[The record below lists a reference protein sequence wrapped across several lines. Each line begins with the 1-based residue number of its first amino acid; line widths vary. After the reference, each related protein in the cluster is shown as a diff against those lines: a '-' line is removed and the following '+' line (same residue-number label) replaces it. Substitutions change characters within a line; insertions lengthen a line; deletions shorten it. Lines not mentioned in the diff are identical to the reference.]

1 MDLLEQYFPNLSY
14 EQIQQFSQL
23 NILFRDLNVKINLVS
38 RKDIDFLVERHIIHS
53 LAIAKF
59 HRFKTKTEILDV
71 GTGGGFPGIP
81 LSIFF
86 PNVKFYLI
94 DSIGKK
100 IDAVQNGMI
109 ALNALSD
116 SENRYSAVIIED
128 QLPLMDPSN
137 LIKQLEHYSKTPII
151 AIVRSDKRRSE
162 ILTDF
167 ENGLSGWFEPKGS
180 SVEHFNDLLD
190 SCYTFINFSRSLN
203 KNQRLQINSHG
214 LGTIL
219 GVSDSMQK
227 IYTLLLQIQEKD
239 VITIL
244 YGESGTG
251 KNLTAKFMHD
261 TSKRSKK
268 PLISVNCPAIPSEL
282 LESELFGH
290 EKGSFTGAD
299 EKKDGKFLV
308 ANGGTIFLDE
318 IGDMSTSLQAKILR
332 VLESGEIERVGGAE
346 THTVNVRVISAT
358 NQDLNEKIKEG
369 KFRED
374 LFHRINVFPVTLP
387 PLRER
392 KVDIPLLTYAIFKA
406 LKKKH
411 NLNVSYI
418 EPKAIDR
425 LIDYS
430 WPGNVR
436 ELENTLERALLICN
450 DKFLTEK
457 DLGAV
462 LDEKE
467 EVIESQKEPEPDET
481 ITDEQQQESIKPKF
495 EEPDGISNDLKNE
508 KIESPKIATLKEIE
522 MEAIKSSVER
532 NKWNMTTTAEELGIS
547 RMTLYRKLEQYGLR
561 GKE

>member
-1 MDLLEQYFPNLSY
+1 MIDPILYVGDSFDVK
-14 EQIQQFSQL
+14 QIL
-23 NILFRDLNVKINLVS
+23 N
-38 RKDIDFLVERHIIHS
+38 
-53 LAIAKF
+53 
-59 HRFKTKTEILDV
+59 
-71 GTGGGFPGIP
+71 
-81 LSIFF
+81 
-86 PNVKFYLI
+86 
-94 DSIGKK
+94 DSDKK

-109 ALNALSD
+109 ALNALAD

-167 ENGLSGWFEPKGS
+167 DNGLSGWFEPKGS
-180 SVEHFNDLLD
+180 SVEHFNELIDNC
-190 SCYTFINFSRSLN
+190 STFINFSRGLN
-203 KNQRLQINSHG
+203 KNQRKQINSHG
-214 LGTIL
+214 LSTIL

-268 PLISVNCPAIPSEL
+268 SLVSVNCPAIPSEL

-332 VLESGEIERVGGAE
+332 VLESGEIERVGGTE

-358 NQDLNEKIKEG
+358 NQDLNEKIKDGE
-369 KFRED
+369 FRED

-392 KVDIPLLTYAIFKA
+392 KVDIPLLTYAIFKS

-411 NLNVSYI
+411 NLNVAYI

-450 DKFLTEK
+450 NKYLTEK
-457 DLGAV
+457 DLGSV

-467 EVIESQKEPEPDET
+467 TIIEAQKAPDTIEPELEKKPEKGSSPNSDLVIGT
-481 ITDEQQQESIKPKF
+481 ITD
-495 EEPDGISNDLKNE
+495 SNPVL
-508 KIESPKIATLKEIE
+508 KIATLKEIE

-532 NKWNMTTTAEELGIS
+532 NKWNMTSTAEELGIS

>member
-1 MDLLEQYFPNLSY
+1 MDPILYVGDSFDIKQV
-14 EQIQQFSQL
+14 L
-23 NILFRDLNVKINLVS
+23 NES
-38 RKDIDFLVERHIIHS
+38 
-53 LAIAKF
+53 
-59 HRFKTKTEILDV
+59 
-71 GTGGGFPGIP
+71 
-81 LSIFF
+81 
-86 PNVKFYLI
+86 
-94 DSIGKK
+94 GKK

-116 SENRYSAVIIED
+116 SENKYSAVIIED

-167 ENGLSGWFEPKGS
+167 DNGLSGWFEPKGS

-190 SCYTFINFSRSLN
+190 SCYTFINFSRALN

-418 EPKAIDR
+418 APKAIDR

-450 DKFLTEK
+450 NKFLTEK

-467 EVIESQKEPEPDET
+467 EVIESQKEIESVETVVDE
-481 ITDEQQQESIKPKF
+481 EQQETIKPKF
-495 EEPDGISNDLKNE
+495 EEPNDISSDLNNE

>member
-1 MDLLEQYFPNLSY
+1 MDTVLYVGDSF
-14 EQIQQFSQL
+14 
-23 NILFRDLNVKINLVS
+23 
-38 RKDIDFLVERHIIHS
+38 DIKQTVAESD
-53 LAIAKF
+53 
-59 HRFKTKTEILDV
+59 
-71 GTGGGFPGIP
+71 
-81 LSIFF
+81 
-86 PNVKFYLI
+86 
-94 DSIGKK
+94 KK

-116 SENRYSAVIIED
+116 RANKYSAVIIED

-137 LIKQLEHYSKTPII
+137 LIKQLEHYSKTPVI
-151 AIVRSDKRRSE
+151 AIIRSDKRRSE
-162 ILTDF
+162 ILADF

-180 SVEHFNDLLD
+180 SVEHFNELLN
-190 SCYTFINFSRSLN
+190 SCSTFISFSRGLS
-203 KNQRLQINSHG
+203 KNQRLQVNSHG

-244 YGESGTG
+244 HGESGTG

-261 TSKRSKK
+261 TSKRSKN

-299 EKKDGKFLV
+299 ERKDGKFLI
-308 ANGGTIFLDE
+308 ANGVTIFLDE
-318 IGDMSTSLQAKILR
+318 IGDMSSSLQAKILR

-346 THTVNVRVISAT
+346 THIVDVRVISAT
-358 NQDLNEKIKEG
+358 NQDLNEKIQEG

-374 LFHRINVFPVTLP
+374 LYHRINVFPVTLP
-387 PLRER
+387 PLRDR
-392 KVDIPLLTYAIFKA
+392 KVDIPLLTYAIFKL

-411 NLNVSYI
+411 NLSVSYI
-418 EPKAIDR
+418 SPKAIDR

-450 DKFLTEK
+450 NTYLTEK
-457 DLGAV
+457 DLGSV

-467 EVIESQKEPEPDET
+467 NTIITVKKTIIDQETQETDANEITQTESQKTPKA
-481 ITDEQQQESIKPKF
+481 IT
-495 EEPDGISNDLKNE
+495 
-508 KIESPKIATLKEIE
+508 KIATLKEIE
-522 MEAIKSSVER
+522 MEAIKLSVER
-532 NKWNMTTTAEELGIS
+532 NKWNMTITAEELGIS

-561 GKE
+561 SKN

>member
-1 MDLLEQYFPNLSY
+1 MDIVLYVGDSF
-14 EQIQQFSQL
+14 
-23 NILFRDLNVKINLVS
+23 
-38 RKDIDFLVERHIIHS
+38 DIKQTVAESD
-53 LAIAKF
+53 
-59 HRFKTKTEILDV
+59 
-71 GTGGGFPGIP
+71 
-81 LSIFF
+81 
-86 PNVKFYLI
+86 
-94 DSIGKK
+94 KK

-116 SENRYSAVIIED
+116 RANKYSAVIIED

-137 LIKQLEHYSKTPII
+137 LIKQLEHYSKTPVI
-151 AIVRSDKRRSE
+151 AIIRSDKRRSE
-162 ILTDF
+162 ILADF

-180 SVEHFNDLLD
+180 SVEHFNELLN
-190 SCYTFINFSRSLN
+190 SCSTFISFSRGLN
-203 KNQRLQINSHG
+203 KNQRLQVNSHG

-244 YGESGTG
+244 HGESGTG

-261 TSKRSKK
+261 TSKRSKN

-299 EKKDGKFLV
+299 ERKDGKFLI

-318 IGDMSTSLQAKILR
+318 IGDMSSSLQAKILR

-346 THTVNVRVISAT
+346 THIVDVRVISAT

-387 PLRER
+387 PLRDR
-392 KVDIPLLTYAIFKA
+392 KVDIPLLTYAIFKT

-411 NLNVSYI
+411 NLSVSYI
-418 EPKAIDR
+418 SPKAIDR

-450 DKFLTEK
+450 NTYLTEK
-457 DLGAV
+457 DLGSV

-467 EVIESQKEPEPDET
+467 NTIATVKKTIIDQETQETDANEITQTESQKNPKA
-481 ITDEQQQESIKPKF
+481 IT
-495 EEPDGISNDLKNE
+495 
-508 KIESPKIATLKEIE
+508 KIATLKEIE
-522 MEAIKSSVER
+522 MEAIKLSVER
-532 NKWNMTTTAEELGIS
+532 NKWNMTITAEELGIS

-561 GKE
+561 SKN

>member
-1 MDLLEQYFPNLSY
+1 MTDPILYVGDSLDIK
-14 EQIQQFSQL
+14 QIL
-23 NILFRDLNVKINLVS
+23 NESN
-38 RKDIDFLVERHIIHS
+38 
-53 LAIAKF
+53 
-59 HRFKTKTEILDV
+59 
-71 GTGGGFPGIP
+71 
-81 LSIFF
+81 
-86 PNVKFYLI
+86 
-94 DSIGKK
+94 KK

-116 SENRYSAVIIED
+116 SANKYSAVIIED

-162 ILTDF
+162 ILNDF
-167 ENGLSGWFEPKGS
+167 ENGLSGWFEPKRS
-180 SVEHFNDLLD
+180 SIKHFNDLLE
-190 SCYTFINFSRSLN
+190 SCNTFINFSRGLN
-203 KNQRLQINSHG
+203 KNHRLQMNSHG

-261 TSKRSKK
+261 TSKRNKK

-346 THTVNVRVISAT
+346 THMVNVRVISAT

-392 KVDIPLLTYAIFKA
+392 KVDIPLLTYAIFKT

-418 EPKAIDR
+418 GPKAIDR

-450 DKFLTEK
+450 NKYLTED
-457 DLGAV
+457 DLGSV

-467 EVIESQKEPEPDET
+467 TAIEAQKEPV
-481 ITDEQQQESIKPKF
+481 I
-495 EEPDGISNDLKNE
+495 
-508 KIESPKIATLKEIE
+508 IESENQSLTKINKGRISEAHDSSDIETVFEQVSTPKIATLKEIE

-547 RMTLYRKLEQYGLR
+547 RMTLYRKLDQYGLR
-561 GKE
+561 SKEQ

>member
-1 MDLLEQYFPNLSY
+1 MIDPILYVGDSVDIK
-14 EQIQQFSQL
+14 QIL
-23 NILFRDLNVKINLVS
+23 NKSD
-38 RKDIDFLVERHIIHS
+38 
-53 LAIAKF
+53 
-59 HRFKTKTEILDV
+59 
-71 GTGGGFPGIP
+71 
-81 LSIFF
+81 
-86 PNVKFYLI
+86 
-94 DSIGKK
+94 KK

-109 ALNALSD
+109 ALNALAD

-151 AIVRSDKRRSE
+151 AIVRSDKRRAE

-167 ENGLSGWFEPKGS
+167 DNGLSGWFEPKGS
-180 SVEHFNDLLD
+180 SVEHFNELID
-190 SCYTFINFSRSLN
+190 SCSTFINFSRGLN
-203 KNQRLQINSHG
+203 KNQRRQINSHG
-214 LGTIL
+214 LSTIL

-268 PLISVNCPAIPSEL
+268 PLVSVNCPAIPSEL

-346 THTVNVRVISAT
+346 THKVDVRVISAT
-358 NQDLNEKIKEG
+358 NQDLNKKIKEG
-369 KFRED
+369 EFRED

-387 PLRER
+387 PLRDR
-392 KVDIPLLTYAIFKA
+392 KVDIPLLTYAIFKS

-418 EPKAIDR
+418 APKAIDR

-450 DKFLTEK
+450 NKYLTEE
-457 DLGAV
+457 DLGSV

-467 EVIESQKEPEPDET
+467 IIIESQKEPKT
-481 ITDEQQQESIKPKF
+481 VKPELE
-495 EEPDGISNDLKNE
+495 EEPEKRHSVSSDAITETLTDSN
-508 KIESPKIATLKEIE
+508 PTQKIATLKEIE
-522 MEAIKSSVER
+522 MDAIKSSVER

>member
-1 MDLLEQYFPNLSY
+1 MDPILYVGDSFDIKQV
-14 EQIQQFSQL
+14 L
-23 NILFRDLNVKINLVS
+23 NESGKR
-38 RKDIDFLVERHIIHS
+38 
-53 LAIAKF
+53 
-59 HRFKTKTEILDV
+59 
-71 GTGGGFPGIP
+71 
-81 LSIFF
+81 
-86 PNVKFYLI
+86 I
-94 DSIGKK
+94 DS
-100 IDAVQNGMI
+100 VQNGMI

-116 SENRYSAVIIED
+116 SENKYSAVIIED

-167 ENGLSGWFEPKGS
+167 DNGLSGWFEPKGS

-190 SCYTFINFSRSLN
+190 SCYTFINFSRALN

-418 EPKAIDR
+418 APKAIDR

-450 DKFLTEK
+450 NKFLTEK

-467 EVIESQKEPEPDET
+467 EVIESQKEPEPVET
-481 ITDEQQQESIKPKF
+481 ITDEQQQEAIKPKF
-495 EEPDGISNDLKNE
+495 EEPDGISNDLNNE

>member
-1 MDLLEQYFPNLSY
+1 MDPILYVGDSFDIKQV
-14 EQIQQFSQL
+14 L
-23 NILFRDLNVKINLVS
+23 NES
-38 RKDIDFLVERHIIHS
+38 
-53 LAIAKF
+53 
-59 HRFKTKTEILDV
+59 
-71 GTGGGFPGIP
+71 
-81 LSIFF
+81 
-86 PNVKFYLI
+86 
-94 DSIGKK
+94 GKK

-116 SENRYSAVIIED
+116 SENKYSAVIIED

-167 ENGLSGWFEPKGS
+167 DNGLSGWFEPKGS
-180 SVEHFNDLLD
+180 SVEHFNNLLD
-190 SCYTFINFSRSLN
+190 SCYTFINFSRALN

-418 EPKAIDR
+418 APKAIDR

-450 DKFLTEK
+450 NKFLTEK

-467 EVIESQKEPEPDET
+467 EVIESQKEIESVETVVDE
-481 ITDEQQQESIKPKF
+481 EQQETIKPKF
-495 EEPDGISNDLKNE
+495 EEPNDISSDLNNE

>member
-1 MDLLEQYFPNLSY
+1 MDPILYVGDSFDIKQV
-14 EQIQQFSQL
+14 L
-23 NILFRDLNVKINLVS
+23 NES
-38 RKDIDFLVERHIIHS
+38 
-53 LAIAKF
+53 
-59 HRFKTKTEILDV
+59 
-71 GTGGGFPGIP
+71 
-81 LSIFF
+81 
-86 PNVKFYLI
+86 
-94 DSIGKK
+94 GKK

-116 SENRYSAVIIED
+116 SENKYSAVIIED

-167 ENGLSGWFEPKGS
+167 DNGLSGWFEPKGS

-190 SCYTFINFSRSLN
+190 SCYTFINFSRALN

-418 EPKAIDR
+418 APKAIDR

-450 DKFLTEK
+450 NKFLTEK

-467 EVIESQKEPEPDET
+467 EVIESQKEPEPVET
-481 ITDEQQQESIKPKF
+481 IIDEQQQEAIKPKF
-495 EEPDGISNDLKNE
+495 EGPDGISNDLNNE

>member
-1 MDLLEQYFPNLSY
+1 MTDPILYVGDSLDIK
-14 EQIQQFSQL
+14 QI
-23 NILFRDLNVKINLVS
+23 INES
-38 RKDIDFLVERHIIHS
+38 D
-53 LAIAKF
+53 
-59 HRFKTKTEILDV
+59 
-71 GTGGGFPGIP
+71 
-81 LSIFF
+81 
-86 PNVKFYLI
+86 
-94 DSIGKK
+94 KK

-116 SENRYSAVIIED
+116 SANKYSAVIIED

-162 ILTDF
+162 ILNDF

-180 SVEHFNDLLD
+180 SIEHFNNLLD
-190 SCYTFINFSRSLN
+190 SCNTFINFSRGLN
-203 KNQRLQINSHG
+203 KNHRLQINSHG

-261 TSKRSKK
+261 TSKRNKK

-392 KVDIPLLTYAIFKA
+392 KVDIPLLTYAIFKT

-411 NLNVSYI
+411 NLSVSYI
-418 EPKAIDR
+418 GPKAIDR

-450 DKFLTEK
+450 NKYLTEK
-457 DLGAV
+457 DLGSV

-467 EVIESQKEPEPDET
+467 TAIEAQKEPVTIEASDQGLTEINETSINEPNNSSNTET
-481 ITDEQQQESIKPKF
+481 IVEQAST
-495 EEPDGISNDLKNE
+495 
-508 KIESPKIATLKEIE
+508 PKIATLKEIE

-547 RMTLYRKLEQYGLR
+547 RMTLYRKLDQYGLR
-561 GKE
+561 SKEQ

>member
-1 MDLLEQYFPNLSY
+1 MDPILYVGDSFDIKQV
-14 EQIQQFSQL
+14 L
-23 NILFRDLNVKINLVS
+23 NES
-38 RKDIDFLVERHIIHS
+38 
-53 LAIAKF
+53 
-59 HRFKTKTEILDV
+59 
-71 GTGGGFPGIP
+71 
-81 LSIFF
+81 
-86 PNVKFYLI
+86 
-94 DSIGKK
+94 GKK

-116 SENRYSAVIIED
+116 SENKYSAVIIED

-180 SVEHFNDLLD
+180 SIEHFNDLLD
-190 SCYTFINFSRSLN
+190 SCYTFINFSRALN

-392 KVDIPLLTYAIFKA
+392 KVDIPLLTYAIFKV

-418 EPKAIDR
+418 APKAIDR

-436 ELENTLERALLICN
+436 ELENTLERALLICC
-450 DKFLTEK
+450 LLYT
-457 DLGAV
+457 
-462 LDEKE
+462 
-467 EVIESQKEPEPDET
+467 
-481 ITDEQQQESIKPKF
+481 
-495 EEPDGISNDLKNE
+495 
-508 KIESPKIATLKEIE
+508 SP
-522 MEAIKSSVER
+522 SPR
-532 NKWNMTTTAEELGIS
+532 D
-547 RMTLYRKLEQYGLR
+547 
-561 GKE
+561 

>member
-1 MDLLEQYFPNLSY
+1 MDPVLYVGDSY
-14 EQIQQFSQL
+14 DIKKIL
-23 NILFRDLNVKINLVS
+23 NDS
-38 RKDIDFLVERHIIHS
+38 GKD
-53 LAIAKF
+53 
-59 HRFKTKTEILDV
+59 
-71 GTGGGFPGIP
+71 
-81 LSIFF
+81 
-86 PNVKFYLI
+86 
-94 DSIGKK
+94 

-116 SENRYSAVIIED
+116 IENRYSAVIIED

-162 ILTDF
+162 ILKDF
-167 ENGLSGWFEPKGS
+167 DNGLSGWFEPKGS
-180 SVEHFNDLLD
+180 SLEHLNDLID
-190 SCYTFINFSRSLN
+190 SCSTFINFSRGLN
-203 KNQRLQINSHG
+203 KNHRSQINSHG

-244 YGESGTG
+244 YGDSGTG

-346 THTVNVRVISAT
+346 THMVDVRVISAT
-358 NQDLNEKIKEG
+358 NQNLNEKIKEG

-387 PLRER
+387 PLMER
-392 KVDIPLLTYAIFKA
+392 KVDIPLLTYAIFKT

-450 DKFLTEK
+450 NKYLTEN
-457 DLGAV
+457 DLGSV

-467 EVIESQKEPEPDET
+467 TIIDTKKELIDAEVVPTQDQKSTVNSNIESANTNPEDIIPNV
-481 ITDEQQQESIKPKF
+481 ITKPQ
-495 EEPDGISNDLKNE
+495 
-508 KIESPKIATLKEIE
+508 IATLKEIE

-532 NKWNMTTTAEELGIS
+532 NKWNMTTTSEELGIS

-561 GKE
+561 SKD

>member
-1 MDLLEQYFPNLSY
+1 
-14 EQIQQFSQL
+14 
-23 NILFRDLNVKINLVS
+23 
-38 RKDIDFLVERHIIHS
+38 
-53 LAIAKF
+53 
-59 HRFKTKTEILDV
+59 
-71 GTGGGFPGIP
+71 
-81 LSIFF
+81 
-86 PNVKFYLI
+86 
-94 DSIGKK
+94 
-100 IDAVQNGMI
+100 MI

-116 SENRYSAVIIED
+116 SENKYSAVIIED

-167 ENGLSGWFEPKGS
+167 DNGLSGWFEPKGS
-180 SVEHFNDLLD
+180 SVEHFNNLLD
-190 SCYTFINFSRSLN
+190 SCYTFINFSRALN

-418 EPKAIDR
+418 APKAIDR

-450 DKFLTEK
+450 NKFLTEK

-467 EVIESQKEPEPDET
+467 EVIESQKEPEPVET
-481 ITDEQQQESIKPKF
+481 ITDEQQQEAIKPKF
-495 EEPDGISNDLKNE
+495 EEPDDISNDLNNE

>member
-1 MDLLEQYFPNLSY
+1 MDPILYVGDSFDIKQV
-14 EQIQQFSQL
+14 L
-23 NILFRDLNVKINLVS
+23 NES
-38 RKDIDFLVERHIIHS
+38 
-53 LAIAKF
+53 
-59 HRFKTKTEILDV
+59 
-71 GTGGGFPGIP
+71 
-81 LSIFF
+81 
-86 PNVKFYLI
+86 
-94 DSIGKK
+94 GKK

-116 SENRYSAVIIED
+116 SENKYSAVIIED

-167 ENGLSGWFEPKGS
+167 DNGLSGWFEPKGS
-180 SVEHFNDLLD
+180 SVEHFNNLLD
-190 SCYTFINFSRSLN
+190 SCYTFINFSRALN

-261 TSKRSKK
+261 TSKRNKK

-418 EPKAIDR
+418 APKAIDR

-450 DKFLTEK
+450 NKFLTEK

-467 EVIESQKEPEPDET
+467 EVIESQKEPEPVET
-481 ITDEQQQESIKPKF
+481 IIDEQQQEAIKPKF
-495 EEPDGISNDLKNE
+495 EEPDGISNDLNNE

>member
-1 MDLLEQYFPNLSY
+1 MIDPILYVGDSFDVK
-14 EQIQQFSQL
+14 QIL
-23 NILFRDLNVKINLVS
+23 NESD
-38 RKDIDFLVERHIIHS
+38 
-53 LAIAKF
+53 
-59 HRFKTKTEILDV
+59 
-71 GTGGGFPGIP
+71 
-81 LSIFF
+81 
-86 PNVKFYLI
+86 
-94 DSIGKK
+94 KK

-109 ALNALSD
+109 ALNALAD

-167 ENGLSGWFEPKGS
+167 DNGLSGWFEPKGS
-180 SVEHFNDLLD
+180 SVEHLNELID
-190 SCYTFINFSRSLN
+190 SSSTFINFSRGLN
-203 KNQRLQINSHG
+203 KNQRRQINSHG
-214 LGTIL
+214 LSTIL

-268 PLISVNCPAIPSEL
+268 PLVSVNCPAIPSEL

-346 THTVNVRVISAT
+346 THTVDVRVISAT

-369 KFRED
+369 EFRED

-392 KVDIPLLTYAIFKA
+392 KVDIPLLTYAIFKS

-411 NLNVSYI
+411 SLDVAYI
-418 EPKAIDR
+418 APKAIDR

-450 DKFLTEK
+450 NKYLNEE
-457 DLGAV
+457 DLGSV

-467 EVIESQKEPEPDET
+467 TIIEAQKQPATTELALEKEPEISPSLNSDTVVGT
-481 ITDEQQQESIKPKF
+481 ITD
-495 EEPDGISNDLKNE
+495 SNPVL
-508 KIESPKIATLKEIE
+508 KIATLKEIE

-561 GKE
+561 GKD

>member
-1 MDLLEQYFPNLSY
+1 MTDPILYVGDSSD
-14 EQIQQFSQL
+14 IK
-23 NILFRDLNVKINLVS
+23 NIL
-38 RKDIDFLVERHIIHS
+38 VES
-53 LAIAKF
+53 
-59 HRFKTKTEILDV
+59 
-71 GTGGGFPGIP
+71 
-81 LSIFF
+81 
-86 PNVKFYLI
+86 N
-94 DSIGKK
+94 KK

-137 LIKQLEHYSKTPII
+137 LIKQLEHYSKTPVI
-151 AIVRSDKRRSE
+151 AIIRSDKRRSE
-162 ILTDF
+162 ILNDF
-167 ENGLSGWFEPKGS
+167 ENGLSGWFEPKKS
-180 SVEHFNDLLD
+180 SIEHFNDLLD
-190 SCYTFINFSRSLN
+190 SCNTFINFSRGLN
-203 KNQRLQINSHG
+203 KNHRIQINSHG

-261 TSKRSKK
+261 TSKRNKK

-392 KVDIPLLTYAIFKA
+392 KVDIPLLTYAIFKT

-411 NLNVSYI
+411 NLSVSYI
-418 EPKAIDR
+418 DAKAMDR

-450 DKFLTEK
+450 NKFLTID
-457 DLGAV
+457 DLGSV

-467 EVIESQKEPEPDET
+467 IVIEKKKETFESNIDDQNQDKLVNANIDKALSQNENET
-481 ITDEQQQESIKPKF
+481 TMEQIF
-495 EEPDGISNDLKNE
+495 
-508 KIESPKIATLKEIE
+508 SPKIATLKEIE
-522 MEAIKSSVER
+522 MEAIKLSVER

>member
-1 MDLLEQYFPNLSY
+1 MDPILYVGDSFDIKQV
-14 EQIQQFSQL
+14 L
-23 NILFRDLNVKINLVS
+23 NES
-38 RKDIDFLVERHIIHS
+38 
-53 LAIAKF
+53 
-59 HRFKTKTEILDV
+59 
-71 GTGGGFPGIP
+71 
-81 LSIFF
+81 
-86 PNVKFYLI
+86 
-94 DSIGKK
+94 GKK

-116 SENRYSAVIIED
+116 SENKYSAVIIED

-167 ENGLSGWFEPKGS
+167 DNGLSGWFEPKGS
-180 SVEHFNDLLD
+180 SVEHFNNLLD
-190 SCYTFINFSRSLN
+190 SCYTFINFSRALN

-261 TSKRSKK
+261 TSKRNKK

-418 EPKAIDR
+418 APKAIDR

-450 DKFLTEK
+450 NKFLTEK

-467 EVIESQKEPEPDET
+467 EVIESQKEPEPVET
-481 ITDEQQQESIKPKF
+481 IVDEQQQEAIKPKF
-495 EEPDGISNDLKNE
+495 EEPDGISNDLNNE

>member
-1 MDLLEQYFPNLSY
+1 MDLILYVGDSFDIKQV
-14 EQIQQFSQL
+14 L
-23 NILFRDLNVKINLVS
+23 NES
-38 RKDIDFLVERHIIHS
+38 
-53 LAIAKF
+53 
-59 HRFKTKTEILDV
+59 
-71 GTGGGFPGIP
+71 
-81 LSIFF
+81 
-86 PNVKFYLI
+86 
-94 DSIGKK
+94 GKK

-116 SENRYSAVIIED
+116 SENKYSAVIIED

-167 ENGLSGWFEPKGS
+167 DNGLSGWFEPKGS

-190 SCYTFINFSRSLN
+190 SCYTFINFSRALN

-261 TSKRSKK
+261 TSKRNKK

-418 EPKAIDR
+418 APKAIDR

-450 DKFLTEK
+450 NKFLTEK

-467 EVIESQKEPEPDET
+467 EVIESQKEPEPVET
-481 ITDEQQQESIKPKF
+481 ITDEQQQEAIKPKF
-495 EEPDGISNDLKNE
+495 EEPDGISNDLNSE

>member
-1 MDLLEQYFPNLSY
+1 MDPILYVGDSFDIKQV
-14 EQIQQFSQL
+14 L
-23 NILFRDLNVKINLVS
+23 NES
-38 RKDIDFLVERHIIHS
+38 
-53 LAIAKF
+53 
-59 HRFKTKTEILDV
+59 
-71 GTGGGFPGIP
+71 
-81 LSIFF
+81 
-86 PNVKFYLI
+86 
-94 DSIGKK
+94 GKK

-116 SENRYSAVIIED
+116 SENKYSAVIIED

-180 SVEHFNDLLD
+180 SIEHFNDLLD
-190 SCYTFINFSRSLN
+190 SCYTFINFSRALN
-203 KNQRLQINSHG
+203 KNQRLQVNSHG

-387 PLRER
+387 PLRDR
-392 KVDIPLLTYAIFKA
+392 KVDIPLLTYAIFKS

-418 EPKAIDR
+418 APKAIDR

-450 DKFLTEK
+450 NKYLTEK

-467 EVIESQKEPEPDET
+467 EVIESQKEAEPVET
-481 ITDEQQQESIKPKF
+481 IAIEQQQETIKPTI
-495 EEPDGISNDLKNE
+495 EEPYGLSNDLNNE
-508 KIESPKIATLKEIE
+508 KIEAPKIATLKEIE

>member
-1 MDLLEQYFPNLSY
+1 MDTVLYVGDSF
-14 EQIQQFSQL
+14 
-23 NILFRDLNVKINLVS
+23 
-38 RKDIDFLVERHIIHS
+38 DIKQTVAESD
-53 LAIAKF
+53 
-59 HRFKTKTEILDV
+59 
-71 GTGGGFPGIP
+71 
-81 LSIFF
+81 
-86 PNVKFYLI
+86 
-94 DSIGKK
+94 KK

-116 SENRYSAVIIED
+116 RANKYSAVIIED

-137 LIKQLEHYSKTPII
+137 LIKQLEHYSKTPVI
-151 AIVRSDKRRSE
+151 AIIRSDKRRSE
-162 ILTDF
+162 ILADF
-167 ENGLSGWFEPKGS
+167 ENGLSGWIEPKGS
-180 SVEHFNDLLD
+180 SVEHFNDLLN
-190 SCYTFINFSRSLN
+190 SCSTFISFSRGLS
-203 KNQRLQINSHG
+203 KNQRLQVNSHG

-244 YGESGTG
+244 HGESGTG

-299 EKKDGKFLV
+299 ERKDGKFLI

-318 IGDMSTSLQAKILR
+318 IGDMSASLQAKILR

-346 THTVNVRVISAT
+346 THIVDVRVISAT
-358 NQDLNEKIKEG
+358 NQDLNEKIQEG

-374 LFHRINVFPVTLP
+374 LYHRINVFPVTLP
-387 PLRER
+387 PLRDR
-392 KVDIPLLTYAIFKA
+392 KVDIPLLTYAIFKT

-411 NLNVSYI
+411 NLSVSYI
-418 EPKAIDR
+418 SPKAIDR

-450 DKFLTEK
+450 NTYLAEE
-457 DLGAV
+457 DLGPV

-467 EVIESQKEPEPDET
+467 NTIATVKKTIIDQETQETDANEITQTESQEIPKA
-481 ITDEQQQESIKPKF
+481 ITK
-495 EEPDGISNDLKNE
+495 IS
-508 KIESPKIATLKEIE
+508 TLKEIE

-532 NKWNMTTTAEELGIS
+532 NKWNMTITAEELGIS

-561 GKE
+561 SKN

>member
-1 MDLLEQYFPNLSY
+1 MTDP
-14 EQIQQFSQL
+14 
-23 NILFRDLNVKINLVS
+23 ILYVGDSSDVKKV
-38 RKDIDFLVERHIIHS
+38 
-53 LAIAKF
+53 
-59 HRFKTKTEILDV
+59 
-71 GTGGGFPGIP
+71 
-81 LSIFF
+81 
-86 PNVKFYLI
+86 LI
-94 DSIGKK
+94 ESNKK

-116 SENRYSAVIIED
+116 SENKYSAVIIED

-137 LIKQLEHYSKTPII
+137 LIKQLEHYSKTPVI
-151 AIVRSDKRRSE
+151 AIIRSDKRRSE
-162 ILTDF
+162 ILNDF
-167 ENGLSGWFEPKGS
+167 ENGLSGWFDPKES
-180 SVEHFNDLLD
+180 SIEHFNDLLD
-190 SCYTFINFSRSLN
+190 SCNTFINFSRRLN
-203 KNQRLQINSHG
+203 KNHRIQINSHG

-261 TSKRSKK
+261 TSKRNKK

-392 KVDIPLLTYAIFKA
+392 KVDIPLLTYAIFKT

-411 NLNVSYI
+411 NLGVSYI
-418 EPKAIDR
+418 GPKAIDR

-450 DKFLTEK
+450 NKFLTED
-457 DLGAV
+457 DLGSV

-467 EVIESQKEPEPDET
+467 TIIEAQKETVENHIGHQDQNKIISPNIDEALRQNKDQT
-481 ITDEQQQESIKPKF
+481 ATGQIAST
-495 EEPDGISNDLKNE
+495 
-508 KIESPKIATLKEIE
+508 KIATLKEIE
-522 MEAIKSSVER
+522 MEAIKSSIER
-532 NKWNMTTTAEELGIS
+532 NKWNMTTTADELGIS

-561 GKE
+561 GKEQ

>member
-1 MDLLEQYFPNLSY
+1 MDTILYVGDSYDVKQVLS
-14 EQIQQFSQL
+14 ESD
-23 NILFRDLNVKINLVS
+23 R
-38 RKDIDFLVERHIIHS
+38 R
-53 LAIAKF
+53 
-59 HRFKTKTEILDV
+59 
-71 GTGGGFPGIP
+71 
-81 LSIFF
+81 
-86 PNVKFYLI
+86 
-94 DSIGKK
+94 

-116 SENRYSAVIIED
+116 SANKYSAVIIED

-137 LIKQLEHYSKTPII
+137 LIKQLEHYSKTPVI
-151 AIVRSDKRRSE
+151 AIVRSDKRREE

-180 SVEHFNDLLD
+180 SIEHFNELLD
-190 SCYTFINFSRSLN
+190 SCSTFINFSRALS

-299 EKKDGKFLV
+299 ERKDGKFLI

-346 THTVNVRVISAT
+346 THTVDVRVISAT
-358 NQDLNEKIKEG
+358 NQDLNEKIKDG

-387 PLRER
+387 PLRDR

-411 NLNVSYI
+411 NLNVTYI
-418 EPKAIDR
+418 DPKAIDR

-450 DKFLTEK
+450 NKYLKED
-457 DLGAV
+457 DLGSV

-467 EVIESQKEPEPDET
+467 KNIEPEQQTQTEEITEDAVT
-481 ITDEQQQESIKPKF
+481 TDE
-495 EEPDGISNDLKNE
+495 
-508 KIESPKIATLKEIE
+508 SPSELQPRVAETLVTKVATLKEIE

-561 GKE
+561 SKN

>member
-1 MDLLEQYFPNLSY
+1 MDPILYVGDSFDIKQV
-14 EQIQQFSQL
+14 L
-23 NILFRDLNVKINLVS
+23 NES
-38 RKDIDFLVERHIIHS
+38 
-53 LAIAKF
+53 
-59 HRFKTKTEILDV
+59 
-71 GTGGGFPGIP
+71 
-81 LSIFF
+81 
-86 PNVKFYLI
+86 
-94 DSIGKK
+94 GKK

-116 SENRYSAVIIED
+116 SENKFSAVIIED

-162 ILTDF
+162 ILIDF
-167 ENGLSGWFEPKGS
+167 DNGLSGWFEPKGS
-180 SVEHFNDLLD
+180 SVEHFNNLLD
-190 SCYTFINFSRSLN
+190 SCYTFINFSRALN

-392 KVDIPLLTYAIFKA
+392 KVDIPLLTYAIFKS

-418 EPKAIDR
+418 APKAIDR

-450 DKFLTEK
+450 NKYLTEE

-467 EVIESQKEPEPDET
+467 DVIESQKETEPVEAIEDEKK
-481 ITDEQQQESIKPKF
+481 QETIKPKI
-495 EEPDGISNDLKNE
+495 EEPDGLSNDLNNE
-508 KIESPKIATLKEIE
+508 KIEPPKIATLKEIE

>member
-1 MDLLEQYFPNLSY
+1 MAESD
-14 EQIQQFSQL
+14 
-23 NILFRDLNVKINLVS
+23 
-38 RKDIDFLVERHIIHS
+38 
-53 LAIAKF
+53 
-59 HRFKTKTEILDV
+59 
-71 GTGGGFPGIP
+71 
-81 LSIFF
+81 
-86 PNVKFYLI
+86 
-94 DSIGKK
+94 KK

-116 SENRYSAVIIED
+116 RANKYSAVIIED

-137 LIKQLEHYSKTPII
+137 LIKQLEHYSKTPVI
-151 AIVRSDKRRSE
+151 AIIRSDKRRSE
-162 ILTDF
+162 ILADF

-180 SVEHFNDLLD
+180 SVEHFNELLN
-190 SCYTFINFSRSLN
+190 SCSTFISFSRGLS
-203 KNQRLQINSHG
+203 KNQRLQVNSHG

-244 YGESGTG
+244 HGESGTG

-261 TSKRSKK
+261 TSKRSKN

-299 EKKDGKFLV
+299 ERKDGKFLI

-318 IGDMSTSLQAKILR
+318 IGDMSSSLQAKILR

-346 THTVNVRVISAT
+346 THIVDVRVISAT
-358 NQDLNEKIKEG
+358 NQDLNEKIQEG

-374 LFHRINVFPVTLP
+374 LYHRINVFPVTLP
-387 PLRER
+387 PLRDR
-392 KVDIPLLTYAIFKA
+392 KVDIPLLTYAIFKL

-411 NLNVSYI
+411 NLSVSYI
-418 EPKAIDR
+418 SPKAIDR

-450 DKFLTEK
+450 NTYLTEK
-457 DLGAV
+457 DLGSV

-467 EVIESQKEPEPDET
+467 NTIATVKKTIIDQETQETDANEITQTESQKTPKA
-481 ITDEQQQESIKPKF
+481 IT
-495 EEPDGISNDLKNE
+495 
-508 KIESPKIATLKEIE
+508 KIATLKEIE
-522 MEAIKSSVER
+522 MEAIKLSVER
-532 NKWNMTTTAEELGIS
+532 NKWNMTITAEELGIS

-561 GKE
+561 SKN

>member
-1 MDLLEQYFPNLSY
+1 MTDPILYVGDS
-14 EQIQQFSQL
+14 SDVK
-23 NILFRDLNVKINLVS
+23 NIL
-38 RKDIDFLVERHIIHS
+38 VES
-53 LAIAKF
+53 
-59 HRFKTKTEILDV
+59 
-71 GTGGGFPGIP
+71 
-81 LSIFF
+81 
-86 PNVKFYLI
+86 N
-94 DSIGKK
+94 KK

-137 LIKQLEHYSKTPII
+137 LIKQLEHYSKTPVI
-151 AIVRSDKRRSE
+151 AIIRSDKRRSE
-162 ILTDF
+162 ILNDF
-167 ENGLSGWFEPKGS
+167 ENGLSGWFEPKIS
-180 SVEHFNDLLD
+180 SIEHFNDLLD
-190 SCYTFINFSRSLN
+190 SCNTFINFSRGLN
-203 KNQRLQINSHG
+203 KNHRIQINSHG

-261 TSKRSKK
+261 TSKRNKK

-374 LFHRINVFPVTLP
+374 LFHRINVFPLTLP

-392 KVDIPLLTYAIFKA
+392 KVDIPLLTYAIFKT

-411 NLNVSYI
+411 NLSVSYI
-418 EPKAIDR
+418 GPKAMDR

-450 DKFLTEK
+450 NKFLTID
-457 DLGAV
+457 DLGSV

-467 EVIESQKEPEPDET
+467 IGIETKKETFESNIDDQNQDKVVNTSIDKALSQNENET
-481 ITDEQQQESIKPKF
+481 TVEQIF
-495 EEPDGISNDLKNE
+495 
-508 KIESPKIATLKEIE
+508 SPKIATLKEIE
-522 MEAIKSSVER
+522 MEAIKLSVER

>member
-1 MDLLEQYFPNLSY
+1 MDPILYVGDSFDIKQV
-14 EQIQQFSQL
+14 L
-23 NILFRDLNVKINLVS
+23 NES
-38 RKDIDFLVERHIIHS
+38 
-53 LAIAKF
+53 
-59 HRFKTKTEILDV
+59 
-71 GTGGGFPGIP
+71 
-81 LSIFF
+81 
-86 PNVKFYLI
+86 
-94 DSIGKK
+94 GKK

-116 SENRYSAVIIED
+116 SENKYSAVIIED

-167 ENGLSGWFEPKGS
+167 DNGLSGWFEPKGS
-180 SVEHFNDLLD
+180 SVEHFNNLLN
-190 SCYTFINFSRSLN
+190 SCYTFINFSRALN

-261 TSKRSKK
+261 TSKRNKK

-418 EPKAIDR
+418 APKAIDR

-450 DKFLTEK
+450 NKFLTEK
-457 DLGAV
+457 DLGSV

-467 EVIESQKEPEPDET
+467 EVIESQKEPEPVET
-481 ITDEQQQESIKPKF
+481 ITDEQQQEAKKPKF
-495 EEPDGISNDLKNE
+495 EQPDGISNDLNNE
-508 KIESPKIATLKEIE
+508 KIESPKISTLKEIE

>member
-1 MDLLEQYFPNLSY
+1 MDPILYVGDSFDIKQV
-14 EQIQQFSQL
+14 L
-23 NILFRDLNVKINLVS
+23 NES
-38 RKDIDFLVERHIIHS
+38 
-53 LAIAKF
+53 
-59 HRFKTKTEILDV
+59 
-71 GTGGGFPGIP
+71 
-81 LSIFF
+81 
-86 PNVKFYLI
+86 
-94 DSIGKK
+94 GKK

-116 SENRYSAVIIED
+116 SENKYSAVIIED

-167 ENGLSGWFEPKGS
+167 DNGLSGWFEPKGS
-180 SVEHFNDLLD
+180 SVEHFNNLLD
-190 SCYTFINFSRSLN
+190 SCYTFINFSRALN

-261 TSKRSKK
+261 TSKRNKK

-392 KVDIPLLTYAIFKA
+392 KVDIPLLTYAIFKS

-418 EPKAIDR
+418 APKAIDR

-450 DKFLTEK
+450 NKFLTEK

-467 EVIESQKEPEPDET
+467 EVIESQKEPEPVET
-481 ITDEQQQESIKPKF
+481 IIDEQQQEAIKPKF
-495 EEPDGISNDLKNE
+495 EEPDGISNDLNNE

>member
-1 MDLLEQYFPNLSY
+1 MDTVLYVGDSF
-14 EQIQQFSQL
+14 
-23 NILFRDLNVKINLVS
+23 
-38 RKDIDFLVERHIIHS
+38 DIKQTV
-53 LAIAKF
+53 
-59 HRFKTKTEILDV
+59 TESD
-71 GTGGGFPGIP
+71 
-81 LSIFF
+81 
-86 PNVKFYLI
+86 
-94 DSIGKK
+94 KK

-116 SENRYSAVIIED
+116 RANKYSAVIIED

-137 LIKQLEHYSKTPII
+137 LIKQLEHYSKTPVI
-151 AIVRSDKRRSE
+151 AIIRSDKRRAE
-162 ILTDF
+162 ILANF

-180 SVEHFNDLLD
+180 SVEHFNELLN
-190 SCYTFINFSRSLN
+190 SCSTFISFSRGLS
-203 KNQRLQINSHG
+203 KNQRLQVNSHG

-244 YGESGTG
+244 HGESGTG

-299 EKKDGKFLV
+299 ERKDGKFLI

-318 IGDMSTSLQAKILR
+318 IGDMSSSLQAKILR

-346 THTVNVRVISAT
+346 THQVNVRVISAT
-358 NQDLNEKIKEG
+358 NQDLQTKIKEG
-369 KFRED
+369 KFRQD

-387 PLRER
+387 PLRDR
-392 KVDIPLLTYAIFKA
+392 KVDIPLLTYAIFRE
-406 LKKKH
+406 LKHKH
-411 NLNVSYI
+411 NLSMTYI
-418 EPKAIDR
+418 GPKALDR
-425 LIDYS
+425 LMDYT

-450 DKFLTEK
+450 NKYLRAKDIDDVLSEK
-457 DLGAV
+457 QDMELPAEITTGTVRSDGPAV
-462 LDEKE
+462 
-467 EVIESQKEPEPDET
+467 ESEISEPLPGR
-481 ITDEQQQESIKPKF
+481 IM
-495 EEPDGISNDLKNE
+495 N
-508 KIESPKIATLKEIE
+508 LKELE
-522 MEAIKSSVER
+522 QEAIKNSVER
-532 NKWNMTTTAEELGIS
+532 NKWNMTNTAEELGIS

-561 GKE
+561 NKDK